1 MMYWA
6 VGICCYAYKQYV
18 ATGAVADSMFV
29 SVSEMVSRATIPLR
43 QDRTRIVLSE

>member
-29 SVSEMVSRATIPLR
+29 SVKFFFAPFLKKCSYV
-43 QDRTRIVLSE
+43 